1 MDPGVRKRT
10 RLLRP
15 LGRWCRL
22 AFHRRCWT
30 RVSGR
35 VTNRDKA
42 PVFVV
47 GSARSGNTMLYHV
60 LLSSGRF
67 PGYRTEPC
75 VFDLLIPR
83 FGDFRTVA
91 TRRELMRCWLRTR
104 QFRRSGLDAEEVTE
118 KVVSSLAT
126 AVD

>member
-22 AFHRRCWT
+22 AFHSLCWT
-30 RVSGR
+30 RVTGR
-35 VTNRDKA
+35 VTIRDKA

-47 GSARSGNTMLYHV
+47 GSARSGNTMLYHM

-67 PGYRTEPC
+67 PVYRTEPC

-83 FGDFRTVA
+83 FGDFPSVA
-91 TRRELMRCWLRTR
+91 TRRELMWCCLRTT
-104 QFRRSGLDAEEVTE
+104 QC
-118 KVVSSLAT
+118 
-126 AVD
+126 